1 MNNKNLISVFFNSVY
16 QETINNLKKPP
27 KFNEKDIYYKLKLLS
42 IDARGS
48 FGQRFLVNAFK
59 QNGFKS
65 YNDKDQN
72 KDWDIKLKNYRIE
85 LKTATLDVNNKF
97 QHEGIHKT
105 DNYDLLVFL
114 DIAPN
119 QIFLK
124 GMLYNEI
131 DFEKLHLRGGGRKT
145 ATGTG
150 YKYDYNLKEHLKEK
164 NEIVILED
172 FRRHANIWIEKL
184 NKINI

>member
-1 MNNKNLISVFFNSVY
+1 M
-16 QETINNLKKPP
+16 
-27 KFNEKDIYYKLKLLS
+27 
-42 IDARGS
+42 
-48 FGQRFLVNAFK
+48 K

-65 YNDKDQN
+65 FNDKDKN
-72 KDWDIKLKNYRIE
+72 KDWDIKLENYRIE

-124 GMLYNEI
+124 GILYNEI
-131 DFEKLHLRGGGRKT
+131 DFSKLNLRGGGRKT
-145 ATGTG
+145 ATGAG
-150 YKYDYNLKEHLKEK
+150 FKYDYSLIKYLEEN
-164 NEIVILED
+164 NEIITLQD
-172 FRRHANIWIEKL
+172 LKKNANNWLEKL
-184 NKINI
+184 NKINK